1 MSAAAD
7 TVERGESR
15 EARGLK
21 KRSWLVTGAL
31 LLAVLVWVLGAAGQ
45 DALAGGTDRAAD
57 GGSSLEEAAGGDP
70 GTGTDAGAGAG
81 AGAEPGAADVPG
93 SAVEPGPAD
102 ERAPDPD
109 PDLAPGSERQTVVE
123 LLDTIPVKGRAPKTG
138 YDRKT
143 QFGNGWKDPDRNGCD
158 ARNDVLLRD
167 LDDAVLEGPC
177 KVLSGVLL
185 DPYTGTRIDFVRG
198 QATSQ
203 AVQIDHVVALSDA
216 WQKGAQALT
225 GDRRLEFAND
235 PLNLLAVDGPTNNRK
250 GDSDAASW
258 LPPQRGFRCEYV
270 ARQVSVKAA
279 YELWVTAAER
289 DAMLRVLASCPA
301 QPAYSPG
308 EPPTGPSPPGH
319 STAATISG

>member
-21 KRSWLVTGAL
+21 KRSWFVTGAL
-31 LLAVLVWVLGAAGQ
+31 LIAVLAWAMSAAGQ
-45 DALAGGTDRAAD
+45 EALAGGTDAAAD
-57 GGSSLEEAAGGDP
+57 GASHLEEAANGDP
-70 GTGTDAGAGAG
+70 RLD
-81 AGAEPGAADVPG
+81 PG
-93 SAVEPGPAD
+93 SAADAGDGDGADADADAGLGAGPGP
-102 ERAPDPD
+102 DP
-109 PDLAPGSERQTVVE
+109 APGADPAPESEHQTAAE

-138 YDRKT
+138 YDRKA
-143 QFGNGWKDPDRNGCD
+143 QFGSGWKDPDRNGCD
-158 ARNDVLLRD
+158 ARNDTLQRD
-167 LDDAVLEGPC
+167 LADAVLDGPC

-198 QATSQ
+198 QTTSQ

-216 WQKGAQALT
+216 WQKGAQALA
-225 GDRRLEFAND
+225 GERRVEFAND
-235 PLNLLAVDGPTNNRK
+235 PLNLLAVDGPTNTRK

-270 ARQVSVKAA
+270 ARQVSVKVA

-289 DAMLRVLASCPA
+289 DAMRRVLETCPA
-301 QPAYSPG
+301 QPAYSSG
-308 EPPTGPSPPGH
+308 EPPTGPSPFGH
-319 STAATISG
+319 STAATNSG